1 MAACR
6 ECHSELSAGDRFCSS
21 CGVVVDTDSSQSNDG
36 FELLGTTGGS
46 ETGSVDVQRSGRN
59 RSRVFVVVALALG
72 GLVLFTLLRS
82 PELDPDDPENAELRS
97 DNEGSGG
104 NGIEDD
110 ELDKWTTTT
119 EGDQAVATRRSTTST
134 VPLLADVSY
143 IGDGQPLLGEETGL
157 YLFIGGESSKLRRID
172 LDTGEVVEYLDRVFP
187 SFASDG
193 YLVGTNPDSGRAK
206 VMLIDDPTVD
216 TGVFLNSGYFYPG
229 SSAALPG
236 PEPGQL
242 WVIGDDFPSPS
253 WRLTRLSDGE
263 VLQEIELATQN
274 FYGPTLAGPMVAG
287 SPSGGIFDLRDGT
300 YVRVA
305 DGTPLAISTRFVLA
319 EDCSS
324 PIDCELRWL
333 SRETWQEVDR
343 ALPEL
348 RPQWA
353 QLSADGRVLMFYTDR
368 GTELFDVERG
378 RTVEGVGGDPENT
391 AVSPDGR
398 YVFTNTGILRIH
410 DLDSDEV
417 FTLDGLTMRD
427 WSSGLFVEKP

>member
-119 EGDQAVATRRSTTST
+119 EGDESGTTRRSTTST
-134 VPLLADVSY
+134 VPLVADVSY
-143 IGDGQPLLGEETGL
+143 IGDGQPLLGEESGL
-157 YLFIGGESSKLRRID
+157 YLFIGGESNKLRRVD
-172 LDTGEVVEYLDRVFP
+172 LDTGEVVEYQEMLIP

-193 YLVGTNPDSGRAK
+193 YLVAGDPASGRSR
-206 VMLIDDPTVD
+206 VLLVEDPTVD
-216 TGVFLNSGYFYPG
+216 TGVDVASGFYFPG
-229 SSAALPG
+229 SNAALQG
-236 PEPGQL
+236 SEPGQY
-242 WVIGDDFPSPS
+242 WVIGDDFPNPS
-253 WRLTRLSDGE
+253 WRLIRLSDGE
-263 VLQEIELATQN
+263 VLDEIELASQN
-274 FYGPTLAGPMVAG
+274 FYGPTLAGPTVAG
-287 SPSGGIFDLRDGT
+287 SPSGGVFELQEEG

-305 DGTPLAISTRFVLA
+305 DGSPVAISTNFVLV
-319 EDCSS
+319 ERCTD
-324 PIDCELRWL
+324 PINCELEWL
-333 SRETWQEVDR
+333 SRQTWEGVNR
-343 ALPEL
+343 ALPVS

-353 QLSADGRVLMFYTDR
+353 QLSADGRVLMYYTDG
-368 GTELFDVERG
+368 GTEIFDVEREKLVLG
-378 RTVEGVGGDPENT
+378 LGGDIET
-391 AVSPDGR
+391 AAVSPNGR
-398 YVFTNTGILRIH
+398 YIFTSSGSVQIY
-410 DLDSDEV
+410 DLDAEQFFRLEGIS
-417 FTLDGLTMRD
+417 MRS
-427 WSSGLFVEKP
+427 WGGGLFVEKP